1 MNLKNKILTNKKHYY
16 GDNIIISVEEAACFA
31 GAGEKAVKLV
41 TADGDVFVRWDEIET
56 KANKYAKAIFNH
68 FSEESSENKEDKK
81 LEDKILFV
89 KEVEKR
95 VKILEMLKKEG
106 AMKIKKVGVELSN
119 LIDQKNRCI

>member
-1 MNLKNKILTNKKHYY
+1 MKYKVLYNTSKKIYIFLKKTKSIYTKKCKVLYTKHVEVKKMNLKNKILTNKKHYY

-68 FSEESSENKEDKK
+68 FQKN
-81 LEDKILFV
+81 LL
-89 KEVEKR
+89 
-95 VKILEMLKKEG
+95 
-106 AMKIKKVGVELSN
+106 KIKK
-119 LIDQKNRCI
+119 IKN